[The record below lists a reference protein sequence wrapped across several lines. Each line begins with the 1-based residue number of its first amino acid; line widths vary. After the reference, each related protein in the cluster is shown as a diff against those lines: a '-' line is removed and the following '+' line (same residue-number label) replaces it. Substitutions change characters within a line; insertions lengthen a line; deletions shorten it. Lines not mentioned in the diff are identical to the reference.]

1 MIGTTKFTVIVA
13 LALFYPGLNA
23 LAQEKKT
30 ETSKEEVKPAPAKQ
44 PDKSKEGLPLSLSYK
59 DGVRF
64 TAEDGSFT
72 AVLNGRVIA
81 NYRGILDRPDDIPA
95 SAGAN
100 RTQPNS
106 LFLRQAR
113 IDLQGTAFKQFE
125 YRLYLDFPTGQQSNT
140 GTAASSVTGTIQD
153 AFLGWRPSPNFGIRI
168 GQFKEP
174 FSQEQTT
181 SLRATDFV
189 ERSILD
195 RLAPGRE
202 LGILI
207 HGRPFGGLLEYELG
221 AFNGGGRAV
230 ADNNDEKEAAGRIR
244 VSPFR
249 NADDDSIFKGI
260 RFGVA
265 GTISDLDAGPTAATT
280 GDPLDLTSTELNI
293 KFLDVGGAA
302 VVDGRRSR
310 LGLEFT
316 WLYEFLGLRAE
327 WARRT
332 DTLITGANTTNRIPV
347 NAYYVSLTALLT
359 GEKKTLEDRIVPA
372 SPFDLEGGWGA
383 FELAAR
389 WAALRADND
398 VLALGASASPNANA
412 VHVISAGVNW
422 YLTRNVRITPD
433 FVYEKYNR
441 DIGFANGI
449 RERTFKGFL
458 IRFQIDF

>member
-1 MIGTTKFTVIVA
+1 MIALMMT
-13 LALFYPGLNA
+13 LALFQTTP
-23 LAQEKKT
+23 
-30 ETSKEEVKPAPAKQ
+30 SDKPAEKPK
-44 PDKSKEGLPLSLSYK
+44 DGLPLSLSYK
-59 DGVRF
+59 DGIWF
-64 TAEDGSFT
+64 KTDDGSFT

-81 NYRGILDRPDDIPA
+81 NYRTIFDRPDDIPA

-100 RTQPNS
+100 RTQPDS

-113 IDLQGTAFKQFE
+113 IDLQGTAAKQFE
-125 YRLYLDFPTGQQSNT
+125 YRLYLDFPTGRQSNT
-140 GTAASSVTGTIQD
+140 GTAPSSTTGTIQD
-153 AFLGWRPSPNFGIRI
+153 AYLGWRPSPDFGVRI

-195 RLAPGRE
+195 RLAPGRD

-207 HGRPFGGLLEYELG
+207 HGKPFGGVLEYELG
-221 AFNGGGRAV
+221 AFNGGGRSV
-230 ADNNDEKEAAGRIR
+230 ADNNDAKEAAGRIR
-244 VSPFR
+244 VSPFK
-249 NADDDSIFKGI
+249 NADDGSLLKGL
-260 RFGVA
+260 RFGVS
-265 GTISDLDAGPTAATT
+265 GTIGDLDAASTAATT

-293 KFLDVGGAA
+293 KFLDAGGAA

-310 LGLEFT
+310 IGLEFT

-332 DTLITGANTTNRIPV
+332 DTLTTGAGTTNRIPV
-347 NAYYVSLTALLT
+347 NAYNVSLTALLT
-359 GEKKTLEDRIVPA
+359 GEKKTLEDRIVPDN
-372 SPFDLEGGWGA
+372 PFDLEGGWGA

-389 WAALRADND
+389 WSALRADND
-398 VLALGASASPNANA
+398 VLSLGASADPNANA

-433 FVYEKYNR
+433 FVYERYNR
-441 DIGFANGI
+441 DIGFADGV
-449 RERTFKGFL
+449 RERTFRGFL
-458 IRFQIDF
+458 VRFQIDF